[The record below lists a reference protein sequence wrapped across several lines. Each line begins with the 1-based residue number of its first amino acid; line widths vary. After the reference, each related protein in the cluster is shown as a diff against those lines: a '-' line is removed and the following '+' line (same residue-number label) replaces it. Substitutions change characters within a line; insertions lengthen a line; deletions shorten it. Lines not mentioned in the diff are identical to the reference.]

1 MMPVLYRFTFISTL
15 GHVMAYVMA
24 AGLVA
29 YTVWNGWRTAV
40 GPWDEKTKAFREPTK
55 AQRNDRARTYL
66 FYGLGLAVFG
76 LWYALPDFPTLPIL
90 GKSKGEGI
98 PLHTYGIL
106 IGIGFLGA
114 VSISAYL
121 AQLEWTG
128 EKGKKMKEQIF
139 DLAFYV
145 FIGGIGGSVLLFNL
159 VNIKT
164 VLAEGKPQMGMVFQ
178 GGLICASGVAYW
190 YGKKNDIDFLRLS
203 DIGLPTVSLG
213 SAFGRL
219 ACFSA
224 GCCWGK
230 VRPSGSS
237 IAVTFPGQQV
247 QDLFG
252 GHSGGVASAAYS
264 SMADG
269 RNETRWVIESTGQVF
284 EQAVPGAV
292 RISDWV
298 AQHGHTLPIHP
309 TQLYESA
316 IQFLLFALFISLRP
330 FRRFHGQIAGMWLMV
345 YAVERTSVELFRGD
359 GERGTIHG
367 WFDFIPRDAWY
378 NISTS
383 QFGSLCIFTL
393 GAWLL
398 ISQWRKYAARPKA
411 DLPGE
416 AVRGA
421 TA

>member
-1 MMPVLYRFTFISTL
+1 MMPVLYRFTFNSPT
-15 GHVMAYVMA
+15 
-24 AGLVA
+24 GLVFA
-29 YTVWNGWRTAV
+29 YLLALGIIVYTTWNGWRTAV
-40 GPWDEKTKAFREPTK
+40 GPLDPKTGTYKDATRD
-55 AQRNDRARTYL
+55 QRMERARLYAII
-66 FYGLGLAVFG
+66 GVGLAAAG
-76 LWYALPDFPTLPIL
+76 LYYALPEVPFI
-90 GKSKGEGI
+90 GKGKGEGI

-121 AQLEWTG
+121 AEREWLG
-128 EKGKKMKEQIF
+128 EQGKKMREQIF

-145 FIGGIGGSVLLFNL
+145 FVGGIGGSVLLFNI
-159 VNIKT
+159 VNIKD
-164 VLAEGKPQMGMVFQ
+164 VISSGPQMGMVFQ

-190 YGKKNDIDFLRLS
+190 YGKKHDIDFLRLA

-219 ACFSA
+219 GCFSA

-230 VRPSGSS
+230 PRPSGAWL
-237 IAVTFPGQQV
+237 AVKFPDSHV

-252 GHSGGVASAAYS
+252 SQSGGVASAAYA
-264 SMADG
+264 SMSNH
-269 RNETRWVIESTGQVF
+269 REETRWIIESTGEVF
-284 EQAVPGAV
+284 KDAVPGAV

-298 AQHGHTLPIHP
+298 ASHGHTLPIHP

-316 IQFLLFALFISLRP
+316 IQFSLFVIFISLRP
-330 FRRFHGQIAGMWLMV
+330 FRKFHGMIAGAWLMV
-345 YAVERTSVELFRGD
+345 YAIERSTVELFRGD

-367 WFDFIPRDAWY
+367 WLDFIPREAWW

-383 QFGSLCIFTL
+383 QFGSICIFSL

-398 ISQWRKYAARPKA
+398 WTQYRKYAARPKLELPAA
-411 DLPGE
+411 DR
-416 AVRGA
+416 V

>member
-1 MMPVLYRFTFISTL
+1 MMPVLYRFTFTSAT
-15 GHVMAYVMA
+15 GHVIAYLLA
-24 AGLVA
+24 LGIIA
-29 YTVWNGWRTAV
+29 YTTWNGWRTAT
-40 GPWDEKTKAFREPTK
+40 GPLDSKTGTYKPPTRD
-55 AQRNDRARTYL
+55 QRMERARMYFVL
-66 FYGLGLAVFG
+66 GIGLAVFG
-76 LWYALPDFPTLPIL
+76 LYYALPDPPLL
-90 GKSKGEGI
+90 GKGKGEGI

-121 AQLEWTG
+121 AEREWVG
-128 EKGKKMKEQIF
+128 EKGKKMREQIF

-145 FIGGIGGSVLLFNL
+145 FIGGIGGSVLLFNI
-159 VNIKT
+159 VNIKE
-164 VLAEGKPQMGMVFQ
+164 VLQSGPQMGMVFQ

-190 YGKKNDIDFLRLS
+190 YGKKNEIDFLRLS

-219 ACFSA
+219 GCFSA

-230 VRPSGSS
+230 PRPSGSAL
-237 IAVTFPGQQV
+237 AVKFPGSQV

-252 GHSGGVASAAYS
+252 GHSGGVSSAAYA
-264 SMADG
+264 SMSDPS
-269 RNETRWVIESTGQVF
+269 NETRWIVESTGEVF
-284 EQAVPGAV
+284 KEAVPGAV

-298 AQHGHTLPIHP
+298 SQHGHTLPIHP

-316 IQFLLFALFISLRP
+316 AQFLLFLIFISLRP
-330 FRRFHGQIAGMWLMV
+330 FRRFHGMIAGIWLMV
-345 YAVERTSVELFRGD
+345 YAIERTTVELFRGD

-367 WFDFIPRDAWY
+367 WFEFIPREAWW

-383 QFGSLCIFTL
+383 QFGSLVIFSL

-398 ISQWRKYAARPKA
+398 VTQYRKYAARVKVE
-411 DLPGE
+411 LPTAE
-416 AVRGA
+416 DARRA